1 MTVAYDVIWCAPEH
15 AMRAMGLLRQLTHT
29 EIILRGIDG
38 MHGLR
43 VNPKA
48 PMPRDSYGTYCGDI
62 GVCVMPNWLGSE
74 AISNRMGEVMTP
86 QNDEFQHVNLAPIC
100 RTIEILERGER
111 GETILAGGLFAH
123 GIEDSP
129 DVVRCIAIQAKREQH
144 TREQSEAIDAGFFEV
159 LSAKVILLA
168 AGSIMRPLKNMS
180 EALWRRWILRPLAL
194 PAYAC
199 LALAGLVL
207 YGPTMAY
214 LYACARARKVQRLAR
229 LALPF
234 DPYLEAMQVL
244 PSRARYRS

>member
-1 MTVAYDVIWCAPEH
+1 
-15 AMRAMGLLRQLTHT
+15 
-29 EIILRGIDG
+29 
-38 MHGLR
+38 
-43 VNPKA
+43 
-48 PMPRDSYGTYCGDI
+48 
-62 GVCVMPNWLGSE
+62 MPNWLGSE

-111 GETILAGGLFAH
+111 GETLLAGGLFAH

-129 DVVRCIAIQAKREQH
+129 DVVRCIAIQAKREQY

-159 LSAKVILLA
+159 LAAKILLA
-168 AGSIMRPLKNMS
+168 AGSIMRPLKIMS
-180 EALWRRWILRPLAL
+180 EALWCRWILRPLAL

-199 LALAGLVL
+199 LALAGLAL

-214 LYACARARKVQRLAR
+214 IYARARARKVRRLAR

-234 DPYLEAMQVL
+234 DPYREAMQVL
-244 PSRARYRS
+244 AGTRYRR